1 MMIKDKL
8 YNFTAEV
15 QQRFEKRSLSDLPLW
30 AAAAASA
37 YVIASILSILRFKSY
52 GLREFITG
60 FSYPLFWISLS
71 LVFSALI
78 AVTAITRKVSPVYW
92 TLCISAVVFAS
103 ALAAILDSNI
113 YYNMGLALVIIIIAK
128 AALSKGRLTIEAHF
142 SWRSGYIAVIALAV
156 LLGGITAYTTS
167 FKYRTFSEATF
178 DLGIFTQMFEMM
190 AKTGL
195 PLTTVERGRE
205 LTHFAV
211 HFSPFFYLLLP
222 GYMLFRSPLYLFVVQ
237 AFGVSLGA
245 IPVYRIGKALKLSPL
260 SSLFC
265 SLVYLMYPT
274 MLNGCFRDFHENK
287 FLAVCILYLIYFI
300 LIENRA
306 GTIAFALLTLS
317 IKEDAAIY
325 IFAIALFILF
335 SKKKKYRGVIMLFAA
350 AGYYIFA
357 TKMITFFGG
366 EAMVDRFANYYLG
379 GGKGLLTV
387 IKTCFY
393 DIGFL
398 LLQVFNAEKFQ
409 FILWTFVPLTFT
421 LITGAAASELVLLMP
436 ALVINLMS
444 NWIYQYN
451 VDFQYTY
458 GSCALMIVLYMLA
471 LARINEKD
479 FSYKSEDWKRPFVSL
494 MLCIIF
500 TFSLTF
506 GKTARYT
513 GAYAADKASYK
524 ASEAILASIPKD
536 ATVTAGDFLVPHL
549 YFISELQS
557 YPPLYGK
564 LQPTE
569 YVAVDL
575 RALDDEFDPYV
586 FMDGEYS
593 LIESGGF
600 VELWKRDGYY

>member
-15 QQRFEKRSLSDLPLW
+15 RQRLEKRSLSDPSLL

-37 YVIASILSILRFKSY
+37 YIIASILSLLRFKSY

-60 FSYPLFWISLS
+60 FSYPLFWISLT

-78 AVTAITRKVSPVYW
+78 AVTLITRKVSPVYW

-103 ALAAILDSNI
+103 ALASILDSNI
-113 YYNMGLALVIIIIAK
+113 YYNMGLALVIIIITK
-128 AALSKGRLTIEAHF
+128 AVLSNGRLSIEADL
-142 SWRSGYIAVIALAV
+142 SWRSGYITVIVLAV
-156 LLGGITAYTTS
+156 LLGVITAYTTA

-222 GYMLFRSPLYLFVVQ
+222 GYLIWRSPFYLFFVQ
-237 AFGVSLGA
+237 ALGVSLGA
-245 IPVYRIGKALKLSPL
+245 IPVYRISKALKLSPL

-287 FLAVCILYLIYFI
+287 FLAVCVLYLIYFI

-306 GTIAFALLTLS
+306 GTIAFTLLTLS

-335 SKKKKYRGVIMLFAA
+335 SRKKKYRGIIMLIAA
-350 AGYYIFA
+350 AGYYLFA
-357 TKMITFFGG
+357 TKMITVFGG
-366 EAMVDRFANYYLG
+366 EAMVDRFANYYLDG
-379 GGKGLLTV
+379 GRGLLSV

-421 LITGAAASELVLLMP
+421 LITGTSPGELILLMP

-458 GSCALMIVLYMLA
+458 GSCALMIALYMLA
-471 LARINEKD
+471 LARIKEKEIID
-479 FSYKSEDWKRPFVSL
+479 DTNDWKRPFVSL

-506 GKTARYT
+506 GKTSRYM
-513 GAYAADKASYK
+513 GAYTADKASYE
-524 ASEAILASIPKD
+524 ASEALLKSVPKD

-557 YPPLYGK
+557 YPAIYGI

-569 YVAVDL
+569 YVVVDL
-575 RALDDEFDPYV
+575 RALDDDFDPYM

-600 VELWKRDGYY
+600 VELWKRGGSY